1 MNNFRVGL
9 SKNDLNS
16 DRQYLANFFLTESSQ
31 SSVLIISIIS
41 VVIGVL
47 VFIIILTSTH
57 YYVKKR
63 TQTVAI
69 NPLQSIAWEGNDLY
83 ESKQSLA
90 KSEVPFDLPDW
101 LKDKKEMIFLKN
113 SITKGKLLGKGQFGN
128 VYKGKLY
135 QGNAV

>member
-1 MNNFRVGL
+1 M
-9 SKNDLNS
+9 
-16 DRQYLANFFLTESSQ
+16 TESSQ